1 MSSIVA
7 MANFKLVFF
16 CEVVSLKSN
25 NKKTEQIVGMTKKHP
40 VVDIGRC
47 TLCGGCIEVA
57 PDVFRFSESFGYVE
71 VVESEEYLQEDIDEA
86 IKICPTDCIEWEE

>member
-1 MSSIVA
+1 MKLKNKNIPKKIVRVI
-7 MANFKLVFF
+7 MKY
-16 CEVVSLKSN
+16 
-25 NKKTEQIVGMTKKHP
+25 P

-57 PDVFRFSESFGYVE
+57 PDVFRYSESFGYIE
-71 VVESEEYLQEDIDEA
+71 VVEYEEYIQENIDEA